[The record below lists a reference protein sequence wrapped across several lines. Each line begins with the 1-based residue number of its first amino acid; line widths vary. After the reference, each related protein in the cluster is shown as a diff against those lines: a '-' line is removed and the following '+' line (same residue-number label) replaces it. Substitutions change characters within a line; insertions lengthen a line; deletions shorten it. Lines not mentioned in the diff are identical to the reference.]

1 MTGSISTD
9 LYPLGV
15 KNRRDG
21 CDLVQFPILDPVSV
35 GLFPGRVNMT
45 WPILGP
51 GVSYLQKFGLVWS
64 VKTGPCCQFPPG
76 SDLVYS
82 SRLDPVSV
90 WLYIQRLHCLVPTG
104 PWCQL
109 FTETGLV
116 WLCRL
121 DPVVSFCLGI
131 RAQRP
136 DLAQSFQTGPWRQ
149 HGSCPS
155 LAWSSLSD

>member
-1 MTGSISTD
+1 
-9 LYPLGV
+9 
-15 KNRRDG
+15 
-21 CDLVQFPILDPVSV
+21 
-35 GLFPGRVNMT
+35 MT

-82 SRLDPVSV
+82 SRLDPMSV
-90 WLYIQRLHCLVPTG
+90 LFYIQRLHCLVPTG

-121 DPVVSFCLGI
+121 DPVVSFCLES
-131 RAQRP
+131 Q
-136 DLAQSFQTGPWRQ
+136 
-149 HGSCPS
+149 GSE
-155 LAWSSLSD
+155 A